1 MFTSKSD
8 IEKVSIKIENLENK
22 IYSLENEFV
31 GFKIETKKITE
42 STIDIV
48 NRIDQNLILF
58 DQKETNLI
66 SKHTEELT
74 ELKKLNSDLKKS
86 IASFNILQ
94 DKSRKKIF
102 EDFSISMKKQ
112 IDTLSHTTKEYKDL
126 ENHIL
131 VLNKKIDD
139 ASKEIIKFSTI
150 AKNIKKED
158 FMLNKHHKNLE
169 QNDKEKLRL
178 QNEVENLK
186 RMIAKE
192 RRNRR

>member
-1 MFTSKSD
+1 
-8 IEKVSIKIENLENK
+8 
-22 IYSLENEFV
+22 
-31 GFKIETKKITE
+31 
-42 STIDIV
+42 
-48 NRIDQNLILF
+48 
-58 DQKETNLI
+58 
-66 SKHTEELT
+66 LT

>member
-139 ASKEIIKFSTI
+139 ALINFTFNLYFFL
-150 AKNIKKED
+150 NI
-158 FMLNKHHKNLE
+158 
-169 QNDKEKLRL
+169 
-178 QNEVENLK
+178 
-186 RMIAKE
+186 
-192 RRNRR
+192 